1 MTGTRDDNDWDRRQ
15 PTMTRRIVIGAGIV
29 AAVVVLYLIGAA
41 VIPRWWAQRVADVVD
56 GRLTVGALFGL
67 FIGIVFTVVP
77 LLAAWAVIKWRTQR
91 RTWKGWLGW
100 LVVIAIGAAPN
111 LMTLGIVTGNSNAAH
126 AGDRILDV
134 AGPGFRVWTFVGVL
148 AGIVAVVGVIYLARS
163 RRTSRRRETELRDEL
178 NTRRGHE
185 G

>member
-1 MTGTRDDNDWDRRQ
+1 
-15 PTMTRRIVIGAGIV
+15 MTRRIVIGAGIA

-91 RTWKGWLGW
+91 RTWKGWLGCSW
-100 LVVIAIGAAPN
+100 SLP
-111 LMTLGIVTGNSNAAH
+111 S
-126 AGDRILDV
+126 
-134 AGPGFRVWTFVGVL
+134 
-148 AGIVAVVGVIYLARS
+148 ARP
-163 RRTSRRRETELRDEL
+163 RT
-178 NTRRGHE
+178 
-185 G
+185 